1 MVKVRRMR
9 RRVVQNKSSNL
20 CSLTSQWALMSKPF
34 RECISTFDGLDSILH
49 SDHYHG
55 EDDEEEDEN
64 GEGDEG
70 KI

>member
-1 MVKVRRMR
+1 M
-9 RRVVQNKSSNL
+9 

-64 GEGDEG
+64 GEGDES